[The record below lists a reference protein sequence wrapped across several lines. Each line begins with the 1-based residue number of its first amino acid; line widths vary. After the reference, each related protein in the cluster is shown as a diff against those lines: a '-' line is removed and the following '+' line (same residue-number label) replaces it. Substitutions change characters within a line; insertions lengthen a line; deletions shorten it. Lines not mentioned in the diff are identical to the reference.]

1 MTLSQQSG
9 GIASYA
15 YLISAFISVSLTFL
29 VDRFLKKRQATK
41 DKSSDSPKK
50 TSRKRTLSGKSP
62 KNLQKKTDKVVPLNQ
77 GKNHTSKAKKK
88 KRAN

>member
-1 MTLSQQSG
+1 MALSQQSG

-29 VDRFLKKRQATK
+29 VDRFLKNRQATK
-41 DKSSDSPKK
+41 DKSSDSSSKNRKLK
-50 TSRKRTLSGKSP
+50 TSNEKSP
-62 KNLQKKTDKVVPLNQ
+62 KNLQKKTEKVIPLNQ

>member
-29 VDRFLKKRQATK
+29 VDRFLKNRQATK
-41 DKSSDSPKK
+41 DKSSDSPPKNRKVK
-50 TSRKRTLSGKSP
+50 TPNGKSP
-62 KNLQKKTDKVVPLNQ
+62 KNLLKKTEKGVPLNPS
-77 GKNHTSKAKKK
+77 KNNPSKAKKK
-88 KRAN
+88 TRAN

>member
-1 MTLSQQSG
+1 MVLSQQSG

-41 DKSSDSPKK
+41 DKSSDALQKNRKKK
-50 TSRKRTLSGKSP
+50 TSGDKGP
-62 KNLQKKTDKVVPLNQ
+62 KNLQKKTDKVLPLNP
-77 GKNHTSKAKKK
+77 GKNLTSKAKKK